1 MNRGMVD
8 RRKILSFILSR
19 DHRQSSYLLRISD
32 MPRVGLGPAQ
42 NLSLDFAE

>member
-8 RRKILSFILSR
+8 RRKVLRFILSR
-19 DHRQSSYLLRISD
+19 DHCQSSYLLRISD
-32 MPRVGLGPAQ
+32 MPRAGLGPAQ